1 MKSVASNLGIC
12 APLDVYRMLE
22 EGGIGYV
29 MTLMA
34 IGGVCGQEK
43 AVELILSEGASKC
56 WKNDYLYTTIMLT
69 I

>member
-1 MKSVASNLGIC
+1 MKSVASDLGIC

-34 IGGVCGQEK
+34 IGGVYGQEK

-56 WKNDYLYTTIMLT
+56 
-69 I
+69 